1 MANEKTM
8 SKTDLGQIAKVVAIA
23 DLGLTNEQEINV
35 SPQGFSQCIRVLRQN
50 WRQGTVACKGRSD
63 VAFSNKKPWKQKGT
77 GRARAGSPRSPLWRK
92 GGVTFGPQPR
102 TRTLNV
108 TKNLKQQ
115 VCLSVL
121 LSYVKE
127 NRVISLNWTPEQN
140 VPKTAM
146 AYNALKSANL
156 HDKKVTLFV
165 ANSDVIT
172 HASFD
177 NISNVSM
184 LLFDQANAYH
194 LADGQYLVFL
204 NKDIDAFKEMVN
216 SWI

>member
-1 MANEKTM
+1 MANKKINSEANI
-8 SKTDLGQIAKVVAIA
+8 DQIAKVISAQ
-23 DLGLTNEQEINV
+23 DLGLTQEQEINV
-35 SPQGFSQCIRVLRQN
+35 SPQGFSQCVRALRQN

-63 VAFSNKKPWKQKGT
+63 VSFSNKKPWKQKGT

-102 TRTLNV
+102 VRTLSV
-108 TKNLKQQ
+108 PQHLRRQ
-115 VCLSVL
+115 VCLSIL
-121 LSYVKE
+121 FSFLKE
-127 NRVISLNWTPEQN
+127 NKIISLNWMPEN
-140 VPKTAM
+140 NTPKTSS
-146 AYNALKSANL
+146 AYNALKSSNL

-165 ANSDVIT
+165 ANSDIIT

-177 NISNVSM
+177 NISNISM

-194 LADGQYLVFL
+194 LADGQYIVFL
-204 NKDIDAFKEMVN
+204 NKDMDAFKEMVN